1 MTLVDPP
8 STHRSTAEETP
19 SRTIVVLDTSA
30 LVSDPEVIFSHP
42 NGDVVI
48 PLTVI
53 EELDG
58 LKKRLDETGR
68 SARQALRIIWS
79 IIEGLADPKGI
90 TEPVP
95 LVAGG
100 TLRIE
105 VNGHHEDL
113 VSRHRLD
120 LSVPDNRI
128 LNTALSLRRPDPA
141 HDGQAARTVKLVS
154 NDTSFR
160 VKAVVVGIEAEEQK
174 ASAGSIQNARGGSMA
189 AEVPYEVIDL
199 LHAANKHDLGVT
211 WDEFGG
217 RDNEVIPG
225 VENAQVNEYFDLS
238 AGRSSTAIARVTD
251 TGLKAITYQRPY
263 GLRARNTEQHMAVDL
278 LMDPDV
284 PVVALAGHAGTGKTL
299 LALATGLAQTVGDD
313 FFALP
318 DVNDRFGIQR
328 KRAAVRPAGSL
339 YDRMMILRPLYAV
352 GRQDIGFLPGAVDE
366 KLGPWMEAVTD
377 AMVALSAVENEGGPE
392 PRIDYAR
399 AKERLD
405 GLVQSQK
412 LTLEAVT
419 FLRGRSFQNH
429 FIVVDEAQNLEVSVL
444 KTILTRVGRGTKV
457 VFVGDTSQ
465 VDNPYASEYSNAL
478 AYLVER
484 FAGQSIF
491 GHLVLHQGER
501 SRVADLAAELL

>member
-1 MTLVDPP
+1 
-8 STHRSTAEETP
+8 
-19 SRTIVVLDTSA
+19 
-30 LVSDPEVIFSHP
+30 
-42 NGDVVI
+42 VVI

-58 LKKRLDETGR
+58 LKKRPDETGR
-68 SARQALRIIWS
+68 SARQALRTIWS
-79 IIEGLADPKGI
+79 IIEGLEDPQGI
-90 TEPVP
+90 TEPVA
-95 LVAGG
+95 LYSGG

-105 VNGHHEDL
+105 VNGHHRDL
-113 VSRHRLD
+113 VGEHRLD
-120 LSVPDNRI
+120 ISVPDNRI
-128 LNTALSLRRPDPA
+128 LNTALSLR
-141 HDGQAARTVKLVS
+141 QAAAGEQPRTVKLVS

-174 ASAGSIQNARGGSMA
+174 ASTGSIQNARGGSLS
-189 AEVPYEVIDL
+189 AEVPYDMVDL
-199 LHAANKHDLGVT
+199 LHAANKHDQGVS
-211 WDEFGG
+211 WEELGG
-217 RDNEVIPG
+217 RSNDVLPG
-225 VENAQVNEYFDLS
+225 AETAQVNEYFDLS
-238 AGRSSTAIARVTD
+238 AGRSTTVIARVTPA
-251 TGLKAITYQRPY
+251 GLHAISYQRPY

-278 LMDPDV
+278 LMDPNV

-313 FFALP
+313 FFTLP
-318 DVNDRFGIQR
+318 DVNDRFGIQ
-328 KRAAVRPAGSL
+328 KRRATVRPAGSV
-339 YDRMMILRPLYAV
+339 YDRMMILRPMYAV

-377 AMVALSAVENEGGPE
+377 AMVALSGAESEGPE
-392 PRIDYAR
+392 PRIDYAK
-399 AKERLD
+399 AKEKLD
-405 GLVQSQK
+405 GLVQAQK

-478 AYLVER
+478 AYLTER
-484 FAGQSIF
+484 FSGQSIF
-491 GHLVLHQGER
+491 GHLVLRQGER
-501 SRVADLAAELL
+501 SKVADLAAELL

>member
-1 MTLVDPP
+1 MTLVDR
-8 STHRSTAEETP
+8 STTHRSTDQDASTGA
-19 SRTIVVLDTSA
+19 IVVLDTSA
-30 LVSDPEVIFSHP
+30 LVSDPEVIFAHP
-42 NGDVVI
+42 GGDVVI

-58 LKKRLDETGR
+58 LKKRPDETGR
-68 SARQALRIIWS
+68 SARQALRTIWS
-79 IIEGLADPKGI
+79 IIEGLDDPKAI
-90 TEPVP
+90 TEPVD
-95 LVAGG
+95 LLSGG

-105 VNGHHEDL
+105 VNGHHQDL
-113 VSRHRLD
+113 VSEHRLD
-120 LSVPDNRI
+120 ISVPDNRI
-128 LNTALSLRRPDPA
+128 LNTALSLRQPA
-141 HDGQAARTVKLVS
+141 SGDAVGVPRTVKLVS

-160 VKAVVVGIEAEEQK
+160 VKAVVVGIQAEEQK
-174 ASAGSIQNARGGSMA
+174 ASAGSVQTARGGSLA
-189 AEVPYEVIDL
+189 AEVSGEVIDL
-199 LHAANKHDLGVT
+199 LHAANRYDQGVP
-211 WDEFGG
+211 WEELGG
-217 RDNEVIPG
+217 RRDDVIAG
-225 VENAQVNEYFDLS
+225 VEGAHVNEYFDLS
-238 AGRSSTAIARVTD
+238 AGRSNTAVARVTD
-251 TGLKAITYQRPY
+251 SGLRAISYQRPY

-313 FFALP
+313 FFTLP

-328 KRAAVRPAGSL
+328 KRATMRPAGSV
-339 YDRMMILRPLYAV
+339 YDRMMILRPMYAV

-377 AMVALSAVENEGGPE
+377 AMVALSGAESDGGPE

-399 AKERLD
+399 AKEKLD
-405 GLVQSQK
+405 GLVQAQK

-478 AYLVER
+478 AYLTER

>member
-1 MTLVDPP
+1 VTLVDRSSAHGSAGSDA
-8 STHRSTAEETP
+8 ST
-19 SRTIVVLDTSA
+19 RTIVVLDTSA
-30 LVSDPEVIFSHP
+30 LVSDPEVIFAHP
-42 NGDVVI
+42 SGDVVI

-58 LKKRLDETGR
+58 LKKRPDETGR
-68 SARQALRIIWS
+68 SARQALRTIWS
-79 IIEGLADPKGI
+79 IIEGLDDPQGI
-90 TEPVP
+90 VEPVA
-95 LVAGG
+95 LYSGG

-105 VNGHHEDL
+105 VNGHHRDL
-113 VSRHRLD
+113 VGEHRLD
-120 LSVPDNRI
+120 ISVPDNRI
-128 LNTALSLRRPDPA
+128 LNTALSLRQVPPGSDQEP
-141 HDGQAARTVKLVS
+141 RTVKLVS

-174 ASAGSIQNARGGSMA
+174 ASTGSIQNAQGGSHS
-189 AEVPYEVIDL
+189 AEVPYDIIDL
-199 LHAANKHDLGVT
+199 LHTANKHDQGVS
-211 WDEFGG
+211 WDELGG
-217 RDNEVIPG
+217 RSNDVLPG
-225 VENAQVNEYFDLS
+225 AETAQVNEYFDLS
-238 AGRSSTAIARVTD
+238 AGRSTTVIARVTE
-251 TGLKAITYQRPY
+251 TGLKAISYQRPY

-313 FFALP
+313 FFSLP
-318 DVNDRFGIQR
+318 DVNDRFGIQ
-328 KRAAVRPAGSL
+328 KRRATVRPAGSV
-339 YDRMMILRPLYAV
+339 YDRMMILRPMYAV

-377 AMVALSAVENEGGPE
+377 AMVALSGVENEGPE
-392 PRIDYAR
+392 PRIDYAK
-399 AKERLD
+399 AKEKLD
-405 GLVQSQK
+405 GLVQAQK

-478 AYLVER
+478 AYLTER
-484 FAGQSIF
+484 FSGQSIF
-491 GHLVLHQGER
+491 GHLVLRQGER
-501 SRVADLAAELL
+501 SKVADLAAELL